1 MLERFAAD
9 AVLAVHLLFIA
20 FVTLGALLALRW
32 RWMTWLHMPALAW
45 AVFVE
50 ATGRACPLTPLE
62 NALRIRAGDA
72 GYTGGFVEHY
82 LLAIVYPEGL
92 TRELQW
98 LLAAVVLIGNAL
110 LYGWLRHRIG
120 RSAPARA

>member
-32 RWMTWLHMPALAW
+32 RWITRLHVPALTW

-50 ATGRACPLTPLE
+50 ATGRACP
-62 NALRIRAGDA
+62 
-72 GYTGGFVEHY
+72 
-82 LLAIVYPEGL
+82 
-92 TRELQW
+92 
-98 LLAAVVLIGNAL
+98 
-110 LYGWLRHRIG
+110 
-120 RSAPARA
+120 